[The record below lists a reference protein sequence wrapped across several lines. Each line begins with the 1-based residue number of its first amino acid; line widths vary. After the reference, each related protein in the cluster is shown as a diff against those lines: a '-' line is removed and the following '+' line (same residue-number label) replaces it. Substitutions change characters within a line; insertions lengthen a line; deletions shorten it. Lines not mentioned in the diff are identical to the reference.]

1 MKEARIT
8 FRIDQDI
15 FDDLKKEARIK
26 DEPVS
31 AIVRDA
37 VKYRNEVCIEEE
49 PEDEGL
55 Q

>member
-15 FDDLKKEARIK
+15 FDDLKKEARVK

-37 VKYRNEVCIEEE
+37 VIFRNKKEEE
-49 PEDEGL
+49 PKDESL
-55 Q
+55 H

>member
-8 FRIDQDI
+8 FRIDQDML
-15 FDDLKKEARIK
+15 DDLKKEARDK

-37 VKYRNEVCIEEE
+37 VIFRNQKEEE
-49 PEDEGL
+49 PKDEGV